1 LAKSEKRNESTSA
14 ILEEMRMTPVEFATL
29 LTQKPHFELQ
39 ADKKLIIQNMD
50 TNDFLSAISATDQP
64 RRLQVFLKMMNKFS
78 LDISLEGS
86 ITLGEFSIADHS
98 WTLLAGASGSLK
110 ISSKPATV
118 VKSITEIVSVLTL
131 TPAGTGFPLKANQDL
146 LLTGLSSDAML
157 DYHRLCQETE
167 DPQAREQGQDALFK
181 KASEVLSLKN
191 LNLRVYGLNAA
202 QVNRSIDVNAGGI
215 LFKTVKKDD
224 ETQPHLILTLLEA
237 NQK

>member
-1 LAKSEKRNESTSA
+1 MAKSEKRNESTSA
-14 ILEEMRMTPVEFATL
+14 ILEEIRMTPVEFATQ
-29 LTQKPHFELQ
+29 LTLKPHFELQ
-39 ADKKLIIQNMD
+39 ADKKLIIHNMD
-50 TNDFLSAISATDQP
+50 TSDLLSAISATDQP

-118 VKSITEIVSVLTL
+118 VKSIAEIVSVLNL
-131 TPAGTGFPLKANQDL
+131 TPPGTGFPLKANQDL

-167 DPQAREQGQDALFK
+167 DQQAREQGQDALFK

-202 QVNRSIDVNAGGI
+202 QVNRNIDVNSGGI
-215 LFKTVKKDD
+215 LFKAVKKDD
-224 ETQPHLILTLLEA
+224 ETQPHLILTLLEGSP
-237 NQK
+237 K